1 VVRLYFDVTAEDGT
15 VERDSIGV
23 TVVDTF
29 DALHACLDTF
39 ADSPSA
45 DVERIMVRNEDGD
58 VLMALD
64 LRALLNFRERA
75 S

>member
-1 VVRLYFDVTAEDGT
+1 MARLYFDVTAKDGT

-23 TVVDTF
+23 TVLDTF

-39 ADSPSA
+39 ADLPSA
-45 DVERIMVRNEDGD
+45 DVERVMVRNEDGD
-58 VLMALD
+58 VLMVLD
-64 LRALLNFRERA
+64 LRALLKFRERA